1 MGRLPTTESIS
12 SGVFTWGAMRLFH
25 QMLYLLFMLSV
36 LLGFFYTYEVAQN
49 MLQIQ
54 NTREHEIEV
63 IRDYEGPPERIAI

>member
-1 MGRLPTTESIS
+1 
-12 SGVFTWGAMRLFH
+12 MRFFH
-25 QMLYLLFMLSV
+25 QILYLLFMLSV

-54 NTREHEIEV
+54 NNREHEIEV

>member
-1 MGRLPTTESIS
+1 MGRLPTTESMS
-12 SGVFTWGAMRLFH
+12 SGVFTWDVMRAFH
-25 QMLYLLFMLSV
+25 QILYLLFMLSV

-54 NTREHEIEV
+54 NTREDEIEV

>member
-1 MGRLPTTESIS
+1 
-12 SGVFTWGAMRLFH
+12 MRLFH
-25 QMLYLLFMLSV
+25 RILYLLFMLSV